1 MEIKESSRKIPKN
14 YRNITGK
21 IPSQKSSRMISFESK
36 LERDF
41 IYLFELENYVISIL
55 EQPITIEYFVDNKKY
70 KYTPDFYL
78 KTPPKY
84 NNIMIEVKYYDD
96 LKKTLPLEKEKYRA
110 IIKYLE
116 NKNVDFKFFT
126 DRCPYIQSDDYKFNV
141 NFLLNYNTLLDEEYE
156 IVSNLFLP
164 QITIQQLLEQYSKDK
179 IKQLSI
185 IPVVWAM
192 IRKKILV
199 VNMFEKLTLNTR
211 LLQIKPYDENIYQ
224 SHLQGLVMEGYL
236 L

>member
-141 NFLLNYNTLLDEEYE
+141 NFLLNYNTLLDEKYE

-211 LLQIKPYDENIYQ
+211 LLQIKPYDKNIYN

>member
-21 IPSQKSSRMISFESK
+21 IPSQKSNRMISFESK

-96 LKKTLPLEKEKYRA
+96 LKKTLPLEREKYKA
-110 IIKYLE
+110 IVKYLE

-126 DRCPYIQSDDYKFNV
+126 DKCPYIQSDDYKFNV
-141 NFLLNYNTLLDEEYE
+141 NFLLNYNSLLNKEYK

-179 IKQLSI
+179 FKQLSI
-185 IPVVWAM
+185 IPVVWTM
-192 IRKKILV
+192 IRRKILI
-199 VNMFEKLTLNTR
+199 VNMFEKLTLNTK
-211 LLQIKPYDENIYQ
+211 LLQIRPYDENIYQ